1 MEAFFNK
8 SIVPA
13 SDELEIPFPIPYK
26 PRSPDSTKDAH
37 DLASDRISIDRRNDR
52 RNSAYSNGIM
62 AYDHEAVDSFV
73 KGRDN
78 KPRFAWVIRRGVDRS
93 RNSKLRRDT
102 GVSGQP
108 SAIVQ
113 RSFSPHPSSLE
124 REKREKGKIVSQ
136 FLPLLLVQRNAV
148 TSLTGLG
155 EHRHRSLSRGYLEQ
169 RDRSVSKRRRLFLID
184 STRILS

>member
-1 MEAFFNK
+1 
-8 SIVPA
+8 
-13 SDELEIPFPIPYK
+13 
-26 PRSPDSTKDAH
+26 
-37 DLASDRISIDRRNDR
+37 
-52 RNSAYSNGIM
+52 M

-78 KPRFAWVIRRGVDRS
+78 KPRFAWVIRCGVDRS

-124 REKREKGKIVSQ
+124 EKEESKERSFRNFCLCFWFNETQSPRWRGWESTVIDRYRVVISSNAIEVFRNDVVCFSSILRVSYRK
-136 FLPLLLVQRNAV
+136 L
-148 TSLTGLG
+148 
-155 EHRHRSLSRGYLEQ
+155 
-169 RDRSVSKRRRLFLID
+169 RRRKYPPIHGEDFKMGSPFGRAWEGWLEDGKWDKLDRWKKDIAK
-184 STRILS
+184 SNAKKTGVKR

>member
-1 MEAFFNK
+1 
-8 SIVPA
+8 
-13 SDELEIPFPIPYK
+13 
-26 PRSPDSTKDAH
+26 
-37 DLASDRISIDRRNDR
+37 
-52 RNSAYSNGIM
+52 M

-124 REKREKGKIVSQ
+124 REGRKKGKIVSQ

-155 EHRHRSLSRGYLEQ
+155 ERPSSIAIAWLSRATRSKCFETTS
-169 RDRSVSKRRRLFLID
+169 SVSHRFYAYLIVNYVVESIPRFTGKISKWEVHLAGLGKD
-184 STRILS
+184 GLRMVNEIS

>member
-1 MEAFFNK
+1 
-8 SIVPA
+8 
-13 SDELEIPFPIPYK
+13 
-26 PRSPDSTKDAH
+26 
-37 DLASDRISIDRRNDR
+37 
-52 RNSAYSNGIM
+52 M

-124 REKREKGKIVSQ
+124 REGREKGKIRNFAISASASGSTKRSHLVDGVGRAPSSIAIAWLSRATRSKCFETTSSVSHR
-136 FLPLLLVQRNAV
+136 FYAYLIVNYVVESIPRFTGKISKWEVHLA
-148 TSLTGLG
+148 GLG
-155 EHRHRSLSRGYLEQ
+155 KDGLRMVNEIS
-169 RDRSVSKRRRLFLID
+169 
-184 STRILS
+184 